1 MEEKKTNVFTFQ
13 APNEIISVL
22 SSMTKVTVRVCFMTE
37 QKQEVLW
44 ITRQPVSWLLH
55 TTYEC
60 QYLEQ
65 FR

>member
-37 QKQEVLW
+37 QKQEVL
-44 ITRQPVSWLLH
+44 
-55 TTYEC
+55 
-60 QYLEQ
+60 
-65 FR
+65 